1 MNKLL
6 FLCLYLLSHV
16 ALAANDK
23 VYNTNTIEEVNAIYW
38 LNQQQ
43 ESAIKYARWENFH
56 AIKRFIDNAVLTGE
70 TSQKPINIDGA
81 DLLLLTSSK
90 QNEMLKVYF
99 TENTITLSG
108 QSYLVNS
115 AMLINFRQ
123 INKRRIAKG
132 DSISPQVL
140 RRVNKSNN

>member
-6 FLCLYLLSHV
+6 FLCLYLLSNV
-16 ALAANDK
+16 ALAANDE

-70 TSQKPINIDGA
+70 TSQKTINIDGA

-115 AMLINFRQ
+115 AMLTNFRQ

>member
-1 MNKLL
+1 M
-6 FLCLYLLSHV
+6 CLYLLAHI
-16 ALAANDK
+16 ALAANDE

-38 LNQQQ
+38 LNLQQD
-43 ESAIKYARWENFH
+43 SAIKYARWENFH
-56 AIKRFIDNAVLTGE
+56 TIKRFIDNAVLTGE
-70 TSQKPINIDGA
+70 TSQKTINIDGA
-81 DLLLLTSSK
+81 ALLLLTSSK

-115 AMLINFRQ
+115 AMLTNFRQ